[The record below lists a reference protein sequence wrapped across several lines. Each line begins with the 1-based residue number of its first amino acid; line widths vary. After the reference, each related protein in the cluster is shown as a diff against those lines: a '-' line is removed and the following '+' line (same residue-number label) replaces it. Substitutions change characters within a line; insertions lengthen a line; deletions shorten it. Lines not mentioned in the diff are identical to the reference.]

1 MLVLDYNYDEAVNR
15 KSEALK
21 TEMESNPAVLSA
33 AFSRSVPGSYFPN
46 AGTEIQM
53 ADGEMKMMG
62 QPIFQ
67 VGEDFITHFGMELV
81 AGRSYYRD
89 HPSDSTKALVVNE
102 AAAKKYGYKNPA
114 DNIGKKVSQGGRSGE
129 VIGVVKDL
137 NYVSLH
143 RNIEPLTLP
152 FEAYASRY
160 LTLKIK
166 SENISETIQEVKAIW
181 SRLAPHRP
189 FLYSF
194 VDEDFNR
201 QYHTDFIFRKLFTTF
216 SCLAIFIACLGLL
229 GLATYTAEQRTKEI
243 GIRKVLGADMR
254 NIILL
259 LSNDF
264 IKLVLVS
271 ILIATPIS
279 WYTMNQW
286 LEGFAYRMEIHP
298 WIFIL
303 AGLIALSIAV
313 FTISYQS
320 VKAALM
326 NPVSSLKSE

>member
-1 MLVLDYNYDEAVNR
+1 M
-15 KSEALK
+15 
-21 TEMESNPAVLSA
+21 
-33 AFSRSVPGSYFPN
+33 
-46 AGTEIQM
+46 
-53 ADGEMKMMG
+53 
-62 QPIFQ
+62 
-67 VGEDFITHFGMELV
+67 
-81 AGRSYYRD
+81 
-89 HPSDSTKALVVNE
+89 
-102 AAAKKYGYKNPA
+102 
-114 DNIGKKVSQGGRSGE
+114 
-129 VIGVVKDL
+129 IGVVKDF
-137 NYVSLH
+137 NYISLH

-166 SENISETIQEVKAIW
+166 SEDISETIQEVKEIW
-181 SRLAPHRP
+181 NRLAPHRP

-194 VDEDFNR
+194 LDDDFNR
-201 QYHTDFIFRKLFTTF
+201 QYHSDFIFRKLFTTF

-243 GIRKVLGADMR
+243 GIRKVLGADVR
-254 NIILL
+254 NIVAL
-259 LSNDF
+259 LSSDF
-264 IKLVLVS
+264 IKLVVVS

-279 WYTMNQW
+279 WYTMNLW
-286 LEGFAYRMEIHP
+286 LEGFAYRMEIQP

-326 NPVSSLKSE
+326 NPVSSLRSE